1 MPLKPMPGSAP
12 EPIEAWRFQ
21 NLQVTPQVE
30 FLAEESPLDIRWNG
44 ESLAITLCSPRH
56 QRDLAM
62 GLLFSEGRIDSAG
75 PELFWTHGE
84 SPGQALTGPIAWH
97 EASQEARQ
105 EVRQDMP
112 QTAPQAARIPGSP
125 SQNPM
130 PGARV
135 LAMNSACGLCGKT
148 EWESAPQPVL
158 AAQARSN
165 PFRMKIEDLPERFA
179 AMREGQ
185 GDFARTGGCHAA
197 AAFGANGG
205 LLSLREDVG
214 RHNAV
219 DKVVGDLLSRGLIGK
234 AAHPSDPDWPAL
246 LCVSGRI
253 AYEIVAK
260 AHRAGFSALAAVG
273 APSDLSVRHAR
284 AWGLTLLGFCREGR
298 ATLYTQSE
306 SLLNGKAIEQHVG

>member
-1 MPLKPMPGSAP
+1 MPHLPDAGLAA

-21 NLQVTPQVE
+21 NRNATPQVE
-30 FLAEESPLDIRWNG
+30 FLAEECPLDIRWNG
-44 ESLAITLCSPRH
+44 ESLAITLCSPHH

-75 PELFWTHGE
+75 PELTWSQGE
-84 SPGQALTGPIAWH
+84 SPGHELTGPITWH
-97 EASQEARQ
+97 EAWHKAR
-105 EVRQDMP
+105 
-112 QTAPQAARIPGSP
+112 TPGSAAP
-125 SQNPM
+125 SPM
-130 PGARV
+130 SGARV

-148 EWESAPQPVL
+148 EWESAPEPPL
-158 AAQARSN
+158 APTGRIN
-165 PFRMKIEDLPERFA
+165 PFQVEIENLPERFA

-185 GDFARTGGCHAA
+185 GDFTRTGGCHAA
-197 AAFGANGG
+197 AAFSATGR

-234 AAHPSDPDWPAL
+234 SADPSDPDWPAL

-260 AHRAGFSALAAVG
+260 SYRAGFSALAAVG

-298 ATLYTQSE
+298 ATLYSPGQT
-306 SLLNGKAIEQHVG
+306 LLNRKAVK

>member
-1 MPLKPMPGSAP
+1 MQLLPMSKSP
-12 EPIEAWRFQ
+12 EAIEAWRFQ
-21 NLQVTPQVE
+21 HQHVSPQVE
-30 FLAEESPLDIRWNG
+30 FLAEECPLDIRWNG

-62 GLLFSEGRIDSAG
+62 GLLFSEGRIDAAG
-75 PELFWTHGE
+75 PELIWTHGE
-84 SPGQALTGPIAWH
+84 SPGHELTGPIAWH
-97 EASQEARQ
+97 EAR
-105 EVRQDMP
+105 
-112 QTAPQAARIPGSP
+112 TPGSAAAGP
-125 SQNPM
+125 LSA
-130 PGARV
+130 ARV

-148 EWESAPQPVL
+148 EWESAPRPAL
-158 AAQARSN
+158 APTGRIS
-165 PFRMKIEDLPERFA
+165 PFQMKIEELPERFA

-185 GDFARTGGCHAA
+185 GDFTRTGGCHAA
-197 AAFGANGG
+197 AAFGANGR

-219 DKVVGDLLSRGLIGK
+219 DKVVGDLLARGLIGN
-234 AAHPSDPDWPAL
+234 AADPADPDWPAL

-260 AHRAGFSALAAVG
+260 AYRAGFSALAAVG

-298 ATLYTQSE
+298 ATLYSSRE
-306 SLLNGKAIEQHVG
+306 PLLHGTTIK

>member
-1 MPLKPMPGSAP
+1 MPHSPKSRSES
-12 EPIEAWRFQ
+12 EPIEAWRYQ
-21 NLQVTPQVE
+21 HQDVSPQVE

-62 GLLFSEGRIDSAG
+62 GLLFSEGRIDSAHPG
-75 PELFWTHGE
+75 LAWSHGE
-84 SPGQALTGPIAWH
+84 SAGHELTGPIVWH
-97 EASQEARQ
+97 EARSQAS
-105 EVRQDMP
+105 
-112 QTAPQAARIPGSP
+112 APPIST
-125 SQNPM
+125 

-148 EWESAPQPVL
+148 EWESAPRPPL
-158 AAQARSN
+158 PPLRRMN
-165 PFRMKIEDLPERFA
+165 PFHIVIEDLPARFA

-185 GDFARTGGCHAA
+185 SDFARTGGCHAA
-197 AAFGANGG
+197 AAFGAHGK

-219 DKVVGDLLSRGLIGK
+219 DKVAGDLLSRGLIGGG
-234 AAHPSDPDWPAL
+234 ANPADPEWPAL

-260 AHRAGFSALAAVG
+260 AYRAGFSALAAVG

-298 ATLYTQSE
+298 ATLYSQGA
-306 SLLNGKAIEQHVG
+306 SLPNGIVAR

>member
-75 PELFWTHGE
+75 PELIWTHGE
-84 SPGQALTGPIAWH
+84 SPGHALTGPIAWH
-97 EASQEARQ
+97 EASQQ
-105 EVRQDMP
+105 VRQA
-112 QTAPQAARIPGSP
+112 APNPGSP
-125 SQNPM
+125 PPSPT

-165 PFRMKIEDLPERFA
+165 PFRMKIGDLPERFA

-185 GDFARTGGCHAA
+185 GDFSRTGGCHAA

-234 AAHPSDPDWPAL
+234 AAKPSDPDWPAL

-306 SLLNGKAIEQHVG
+306 SLLNGKAIDQYVG

>member
-1 MPLKPMPGSAP
+1 MQPLPKSRS
-12 EPIEAWRFQ
+12 ESTPIEAWRFQ
-21 NLQVTPQVE
+21 NRDVSPQVE

-44 ESLAITLCSPRH
+44 ESLAITLCSPHH

-62 GLLFSEGRIDSAG
+62 GLLFSEGRIEASDPGLIWS
-75 PELFWTHGE
+75 HGE
-84 SPGQALTGPIAWH
+84 SPGHELTGPITWH
-97 EASQEARQ
+97 EAR
-105 EVRQDMP
+105 
-112 QTAPQAARIPGSP
+112 AASISSLSSSP
-125 SQNPM
+125 ASSPASALNAS

-148 EWESAPQPVL
+148 EWESAPQPPL
-158 AAQARSN
+158 APTGRIN
-165 PFRMKIEDLPERFA
+165 PFPLKIEDLPERFA

-185 GDFARTGGCHAA
+185 GDFIRTGGCHAA
-197 AAFGANGG
+197 AAFSAQGR

-219 DKVVGDLLSRGLIGK
+219 DKVVGDLLSRGLIGR
-234 AAHPSDPDWPAL
+234 AADQADPDWPAL

-260 AHRAGFSALAAVG
+260 AYRAGFSALAAVG

-298 ATLYTQSE
+298 ATLYSHGE
-306 SLLNGKAIEQHVG
+306 SIVNGMAVK